1 MATTLRTHFRGIPPR
16 VLLRYRDNKV
26 TRIPTIARTVSTSD
40 RSGNFNIGPFNDRNT
55 IVFSTTGTISTSEK
69 TLDPILYPI
78 KLKMSDAI
86 KFGLYVSGTTENGLA
101 SNFHEYYNNGGA
113 YISAPDTVIVGT
125 SDEFIGDT
133 ITTHRPLIA
142 TQSYFPYREVSQ
154 FEQGNTSTFYATGTY
169 ADVGP
174 GFTSPLSS
182 KIQITLTLPIRAKY
196 TFLSQT
202 ASIAYY
208 DTTSQGF
215 VLTGNVTNPSDAF
228 ANTARAD
235 HNYIQPGRTPTGS
248 AMNYGYDSR
257 LFGPWGSPVVTGTV
271 GNVRLNSYAGGY
283 NAPSDK
289 FGVAR
294 LSAGELNTT
303 ILGDII
309 GNGQYLSASVTKNR
323 AYASTTRTAL
333 VLNEV
338 QHPFLV
344 EKAVIEVPMS
354 ASTNWL
360 NDRTTHL
367 LVNSYDRDIGGPCI
381 TFGLMHEVSP
391 THRNIILS
399 ATVIP
404 IGDAISQS
412 YVSVQTTQPFVGAS
426 ADTTAQGFLAYGKP
440 SATVSGT
447 SEGFTGVV
455 RMEAI
460 AAITNGCLT
469 TYSRTSPAA
478 GASNFN
484 ASEIRALTPF
494 GRAMDRTPSGR
505 SIFGKEFTFPIS
517 NGFKPALSTDVS
529 NINVDTFIFEQHAFS
544 PYVILPGDKLIFSVS
559 KHRSVVTNPQ
569 SASAGNRTLLSAS
582 HDVAIDAG
590 IARITLYG
598 SLVREGHEVFQPRN
612 EPLVTNMITEVIGS
626 ADVFDQ
632 FDVAPRISFS
642 GSYTDDFVSGAI
654 GSLSVNAVDTRLD
667 GRRGVKISSVIDK
680 PDMTANDLE
689 QIGFGS
695 TALKRHV
702 NLRTDNEIYFDSL
715 VPAPNEIQSVDGGD
729 SLIMQILSIVSGS
742 RTNTN
747 TIIFPLRANPSIGPM
762 KTLIGPDPLESSITE
777 NSKWPLGYPFESRYG
792 SLLRRLTPRTKNISN
807 TAFVYDLTGSSAY
820 SEQSQ
825 SFLGNG
831 ESIMRGHIAHD
842 PNNATLTLRTASIDF
857 LQNTTVISPTSGTFN
872 LPWNK
877 DEFEK
882 GFYGFGDFIGNQP
895 IWKLFTTG
903 SSGNTLSQF
912 NRAAFI
918 RGWKYGLF
926 SGTPQK
932 TKLQFRR
939 SSYGQFRDMLEQRIY
954 TRFVTK
960 DAKLSQSPVKV
971 RFTLTSS
978 YDTSSCNMSAEAT
991 SSLPYFD
998 GISRNR

>member
-1 MATTLRTHFRGIPPR
+1 MSTTLRTHFRGIPPR

-26 TRIPTIARTVSTSD
+26 TRIPTVARTVSTSD
-40 RSGNFNIGPFNDRNT
+40 RSGNFNIGPFNDMNT
-55 IVFSTTGTISTSEK
+55 IIFNVTGAISPEEK
-69 TLDPILYPI
+69 TFNPVLYPI
-78 KLKMSDAI
+78 KLNMTDAI
-86 KFGLYVSGTTENGLA
+86 KFGLYISGTTENGLA
-101 SNFHEYYNNGGA
+101 SNFHEYYNNSGA
-113 YISAPDTVIVGT
+113 YRSSPNTVIAGI
-125 SDEFIGDT
+125 SDEFIDDT
-133 ITTHRPLIA
+133 ITTHRSLIT

-154 FEQGNTSTFYATGTY
+154 FGQGNTSSFYATGTY

-174 GFTSPLSS
+174 GFSSPLSS
-182 KIQITLTLPIRAKY
+182 KTQITLTLPIQTKY

-208 DTTSQGF
+208 DTTAQTF

-235 HNYIQPGRTPTGS
+235 RNYIQPGRTPTGS

-257 LFGPWGSPVVTGTV
+257 LFGPWGSPVVTGTI
-271 GNVRLNSYAGGY
+271 GDVRLNSYAGGY

-294 LSAGELNTT
+294 LSVGELNTT

-323 AYASTTRTAL
+323 AYASTARTAL
-333 VLNEV
+333 QLNEV
-338 QHPFLV
+338 QHPFV
-344 EKAVIEVPMS
+344 IEKAVIEIPMS
-354 ASTNWL
+354 ASSNWL

-367 LVNSYDRDIGGPCI
+367 LVESYDRDFGGPCI
-381 TFGLMHEVSP
+381 TFGLMHEISP

-412 YVSVQTTQPFVGAS
+412 YTSVQTTQPFVGAS
-426 ADTTAQGFLAYGKP
+426 SDTTAQGFLAYGKP
-440 SATVSGT
+440 SATISGT
-447 SEGFTGVV
+447 NGNFIGNV

-529 NINVDTFIFEQHAFS
+529 SINVDTFIFEQHAFS

-582 HDVAIDAG
+582 HDVAIDVG
-590 IARITLYG
+590 TARITLYG

-632 FDVAPRISFS
+632 FDVAPRTSFS

-667 GRRGVKISSVIDK
+667 GRRGVKISSVRDK
-680 PDMTANDLE
+680 PDMIASDLH
-689 QIGFGS
+689 QVGFGG

-715 VPAPNEIQSVDGGD
+715 VPAPHEIQSVDGGD
-729 SLIMQILSIVSGS
+729 SLIMQILNIATGDIES
-742 RTNTN
+742 TN
-747 TIIFPLRANPSIGPM
+747 TIIFPLRSDASREKM
-762 KTLIGPDPLESSITE
+762 QTLIGPGAIASQFTE
-777 NSKWPLGYPFESRYG
+777 NKKWPLGYPFESRYG

-807 TAFVYDLTGSSAY
+807 TAFVYDITGSAAY

-831 ESIMRGHIAHD
+831 ESIMRCNIVHNPD
-842 PNNATLTLRTASIDF
+842 NATLALRTASIDF
-857 LQNTTVISPTSGTFN
+857 LQNTTIVSPTSGTFN
-872 LPWNK
+872 LSWKK

-895 IWKLFTTG
+895 VWKLFTTG
-903 SSGNTLSQF
+903 TVGNNLSQF
-912 NRAAFI
+912 NRAALI

-960 DAKLSQSPVKV
+960 DAKLSQSPIKV
-971 RFTLTSS
+971 RFMLTSS
-978 YDTSSCNMSAEAT
+978 YDTSSSNMSTEAT

>member
-1 MATTLRTHFRGIPPR
+1 MSTTLRTHFRGIPPR

-55 IVFSTTGTISTSEK
+55 IIFNTTGTILTSEK
-69 TLDPILYPI
+69 TADPILYPI

-101 SNFHEYYNNGGA
+101 SNFHEYYNNAGT
-113 YISAPDTVIVGT
+113 YSASPDTIIVGI

-133 ITTHRPLIA
+133 ITTHRPLIT

-169 ADVGP
+169 TDVGP

-182 KIQITLTLPIRAKY
+182 KTQIVLTLPLRAKY

-208 DTTSQGF
+208 DMTSQIF

-257 LFGPWGSPVVTGTV
+257 LFGPWGSPVVTGTI
-271 GNVRLNSYAGGY
+271 GDVRLNSYAGGY

-303 ILGDII
+303 ILGDVI

-323 AYASTTRTAL
+323 AYASTARTAIQ
-333 VLNEV
+333 LNEV
-338 QHPFLV
+338 QHPFLI
-344 EKAVIEVPMS
+344 EKAIIEIPMS

-367 LVNSYDRDIGGPCI
+367 LVNSYDRDFGGPCI

-412 YVSVQTTQPFVGAS
+412 YTSVQTTQPFVGAS

-440 SATVSGT
+440 SATISGT
-447 SEGFTGVV
+447 SSGFTGIV

-469 TYSRTSPAA
+469 TYSRSSPSA

-582 HDVAIDAG
+582 HDVAIDTG
-590 IARITLYG
+590 TARITLYG

-612 EPLVTNMITEVIGS
+612 EPLVTNMITEAIGS

-632 FDVAPRISFS
+632 FDVAPRASFS

-654 GSLSVNAVDTRLD
+654 GSLSINVVSTRLD
-667 GRRGVKISSVIDK
+667 GRRGVKISSVNDK
-680 PDMTANDLE
+680 PDITVTDLE
-689 QIGFGS
+689 QAGFGS

-715 VPAPNEIQSVDGGD
+715 VPAPHEIQSIDGGD
-729 SLIMQILSIVSGS
+729 SLIMQI
-742 RTNTN
+742 NTEKTS
-747 TIIFPLRANPSIGPM
+747 TIIFPLRANSSIQLM
-762 KTLIGPDPLESSITE
+762 KTLIGPDPLISTITE
-777 NSKWPLGYPFESRYG
+777 NNKWPLGYPFESRYG

-807 TAFVYDLTGSSAY
+807 TALVYGTTGIAAS

-831 ESIMRGHIAHD
+831 ESIMRCNIAHD
-842 PNNATLTLRTASIDF
+842 PDNATTTLRTASIDF
-857 LQNTTVISPTSGTFN
+857 LQNTTIVSPASGAFN
-872 LPWNK
+872 LSWNK

-895 IWKLFTTG
+895 VWKLFTTG
-903 SSGNTLSQF
+903 SANSNTLTQF
-912 NRAAFI
+912 NRAALI

-926 SGTPQK
+926 SGTPKK
-932 TKLQFRR
+932 TMLQFRR

-960 DAKLSQSPVKV
+960 DAKLGQSPVKV

-978 YDTSSCNMSAEAT
+978 YDTSSSNMSTEAT

-998 GISRNR
+998 GVSRNR